1 MAYENSDFTVPSS
14 SQLSHLRNSRPCS
27 FQCFVESLL
36 ELSTLSSRFPP
47 AFQQFVT
54 ELREHGKEWMFL
66 IGLLAARLQE
76 ANHVFFF
83 FSRFS
88 PAKALML
95 RIHADL
101 PAHPSTSLDK
111 VLGTSQLGDG

>member
-1 MAYENSDFTVPSS
+1 M
-14 SQLSHLRNSRPCS
+14 
-27 FQCFVESLL
+27 
-36 ELSTLSSRFPP
+36 STLSSRFPP

-83 FSRFS
+83 PRFS

>member
-83 FSRFS
+83 AIFACKGLNVEDSCRS
-88 PAKALML
+88 
-95 RIHADL
+95 
-101 PAHPSTSLDK
+101 SCTSLNE
-111 VLGTSQLGDG
+111 LG